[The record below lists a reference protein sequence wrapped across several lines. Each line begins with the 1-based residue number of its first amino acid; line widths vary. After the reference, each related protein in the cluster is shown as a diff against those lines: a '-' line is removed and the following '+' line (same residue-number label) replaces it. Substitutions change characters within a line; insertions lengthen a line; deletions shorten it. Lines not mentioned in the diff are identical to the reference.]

1 MKAYQDGG
9 FFLFLMHTSDVTVQ
23 CGCCL
28 SSCAATHA
36 VDVCLLETVQC
47 KHRTY
52 THVAPNAGKQI
63 NKSCFAPVKCLVL
76 ALKRGQ
82 KSLNPKPWIL
92 YHFYIKEKK
101 TVTIVAQHHKNQ
113 YNQFQY

>member
-1 MKAYQDGG
+1 MKAYQDCG
-9 FFLFLMHTSDVTVQ
+9 FLMHTSDVTVQ

-52 THVAPNAGKQI
+52 THEAPNAGKQI
-63 NKSCFAPVKCLVL
+63 NKHCSAPVKCLVL

-82 KSLNPKPWIL
+82 KSLNAAL
-92 YHFYIKEKK
+92 NLGFYI
-101 TVTIVAQHHKNQ
+101 TLI
-113 YNQFQY
+113 